1 MIDHEVPTRSGFSS
15 VDQAS
20 DPMAYV
26 RRLDSIGAQ
35 EFWRAV
41 KRRTFTLLDVH
52 EGNCLLDVG
61 CGTGDD
67 ALALARMVGQTGRVA
82 GVDNSAAMI
91 AEARKRAE
99 GTGLPVAFYRGD
111 ACRLDFPDESFD
123 GCRAERVLQHL
134 DDPQQAVAEMV
145 RVARSG
151 ARIVLVEPDYGSLI
165 VDGADPALTRKI
177 LNQRCAHF
185 RSGKV
190 GRRLPGICEKLGLT
204 GIGVAL
210 LTLASTDIAREA
222 ERHQLGKYVAEA
234 QAAGVVSATEGAA
247 WLADL
252 EAAGAAGRY
261 RHATTIFL
269 VSGRKL

>member
-1 MIDHEVPTRSGFSS
+1 MIDRAMPNRSGFSS

-26 RRLDSIGAQ
+26 RRLDGIGAH
-35 EFWRAV
+35 EFWRTV
-41 KRRTFTLLDVH
+41 KYRTFTLLDVH
-52 EGNCLLDVG
+52 ESDCLLDVG

-67 ALALARMVGQTGRVA
+67 ALALGRMVGQTGRVT
-82 GVDNSAAMI
+82 GVDNSATMI
-91 AEARKRAE
+91 AEARTRVE
-99 GTGLPVAFYRGD
+99 GTGLPVTFYKGD
-111 ACRLDFPDESFD
+111 ASGLDFPDESFD

-134 DDPQQAVAEMV
+134 DDPHRAVAEMA

-151 ARIVLVEPDYGSLI
+151 ACIVIVEPDYGSLM
-165 VDGADPALTRKI
+165 VDGADPAVTRKI

-190 GRRLPGICEKLGLT
+190 GRRLPGMCARMGLT

-210 LTLASTDIAREA
+210 VTLASTDIAQAA
-222 ERHQLGKYVAEA
+222 ERHQLDKYVFEA
-234 QAAGVVSATEGAA
+234 HAAGVVSATEGAA

-269 VSGRKL
+269 VSGRKP